1 VRLILP
7 PGTSAATF
15 DKALRDFT
23 AVVGKEWVLASDE
36 DRETYLDIYAPGN
49 EAQHAPSAA
58 VAPAT
63 AEEVRALLRIAN
75 EHRIPL
81 WPISRGKNMGYGGSA
96 PRMPGTV
103 MLDLSRMKRILE
115 VDEKL
120 GYCIVEPGVG
130 FFDLHE
136 HLLKN
141 KIPLWLALPG
151 NAWGSV
157 LGNALE
163 RGFSAA
169 PYGDHSAQIC
179 GMEVVLPNGELMR
192 TGMGAMT
199 GSPNWPLFKHGFGPS
214 WDQMFVQSNYGV
226 VTKLG
231 LWLMPEPESVLRM
244 GFTAM
249 QPDDLKWLVDV
260 MTPLRI
266 RGVIGHN
273 VAITTYQGA
282 AAVASQR
289 EEWYRGTDSL
299 PDEVIAQILKKL
311 GLGWW
316 NFTLRLY
323 GDPDVNEANAKLI
336 RKAFAQH
343 TDRGFQESRWL
354 RGEAGEPAPPT
365 VLPLQLVNW
374 YGGRGGHIGFS
385 PILPSSGQRVLD
397 QMHLTRKRYY
407 EHGIDYSATFYV
419 GGRHVT
425 NVNLIIYNRDDDKL
439 TANVRKLFHT
449 LVQDSAAAGYAEY
462 RTHLS
467 YMDEVAGTFGFN
479 DHALRRL
486 NESLKD
492 MLDPNGILA
501 PGRNGIWP
509 KAYRDQRGK
518 A

>member
-1 VRLILP
+1 MRLILP
-7 PGTSAATF
+7 PGISAAAF
-15 DKALRDFT
+15 DKALQAFA
-23 AVVGKEWVLASDE
+23 AVVGKEWVLNSDE

-49 EAQHAPSAA
+49 GDRHAPSAA
-58 VAPAT
+58 VAPAST
-63 AEEVRALLRIAN
+63 EEVQACLKIAN
-75 EHRIPL
+75 QHRIPV

-96 PRMPGTV
+96 PRMSGTV

-115 VDEKL
+115 VNEEL

-136 HLLKN
+136 YIASR

-163 RGFSAA
+163 RGFSASV
-169 PYGDHSAQIC
+169 YGDPGAQIC

-199 GSPNWPLFKHGFGPS
+199 NSPNWPLFKHGFGPS

-226 VTKLG
+226 VTKLC

-244 GFTAM
+244 AFTAPN
-249 QPDDLKWLVDV
+249 PDDLKWLVDV
-260 MTPLRI
+260 LTPLRI
-266 RGVIGHN
+266 RNVIGHN

-282 AAVASQR
+282 TAVASQR
-289 EEWYRGTDSL
+289 EEWYRGKDSL
-299 PDEVIAQILKKL
+299 PDEVIARILKKYD
-311 GLGWW
+311 LGWW
-316 NFTLRLY
+316 NFTLRLF

-343 TDRGFQESRWL
+343 TDLGFRESRWM
-354 RGEAGEPAPPT
+354 RGEPGEPAPPT

-385 PILPSSGQRVLD
+385 PILPSGGQRVLD

-407 EHGIDYSATFYV
+407 EHGIDYSATFYI

-425 NVNLIIYNRDDDKL
+425 NVNLIIYNRDDADL
-439 TANVRKLFHT
+439 TGRVNRLFDT
-449 LVQDSAAAGYAEY
+449 LVKDSAAAGYAEY

-467 YMDEVAGTFGFN
+467 YMDAVAGTFGFN

-492 MLDPNGILA
+492 VIDPNGILA
-501 PGRNGIWP
+501 PGKNGIWP
-509 KAYRDQRGK
+509 KAYRDRRGK